1 MVAAQRKLRGF
12 PEGGD
17 KFLAGTGVRL
27 KQHQR
32 ACATEVMAAY
42 RAFSAEGGT
51 IEARDRRLVGEAHHL
66 LVGDAEQPEAKP
78 RVGLAQQNAELEMSR
93 RLRLAIEA
101 ELERREV
108 SPPSEIAALLET
120 SSRQAYMLLRRRA
133 WKEND
138 LALLQAAAARLG
150 LTV

>member
-1 MVAAQRKLRGF
+1 MSVSSEAEAVDRLARALVAFRKAQSLMVAAQRKLRGF

-66 LVGDAEQPEAKP
+66 LVGD
-78 RVGLAQQNAELEMSR
+78 V
-93 RLRLAIEA
+93 
-101 ELERREV
+101 
-108 SPPSEIAALLET
+108 
-120 SSRQAYMLLRRRA
+120 
-133 WKEND
+133 
-138 LALLQAAAARLG
+138 AAAASGDRG
-150 LTV
+150 